1 LCFYEFMLKSV
12 EAQQQEMEM
21 VSIESLVPERHLLRK
36 IDGAVD
42 FSFIRERVK
51 HLYCE
56 DNGRPALDPVVLFKL
71 LLLGYLYGVRSERQ
85 LMREVEVNVAYRW
98 FLGLKLRDK
107 VPDAST
113 LSQNRRRRFAEST
126 IYQEIFDEIVEL
138 AMRRG
143 LASGTVLYT
152 DSTHLKA
159 NANKNKY
166 DVAEVTV
173 KPREYLAALD
183 AAIAEDRAEHGKR
196 PLKPSNPEPETR
208 QIKVSRTDRDS
219 GYMVRDGKPKGFFY
233 LDHRTVDGRHAII
246 TDTHATPANV
256 HDSVPY
262 LGRLDRQRERFG
274 FSIRA
279 VGVDAGYAA
288 AAIAQGLEERNIYGA
303 IGYRTPTHR
312 DGYFYKREFRYDEKL
327 DVYLCP
333 NGQLLRYRT
342 TNREGYR
349 QYHSDPEQCGNC
361 PVRQKC
367 TQSSNA
373 TKVVTR
379 HVWESSRERMD
390 RHRLSRVG
398 KRIYK
403 RRKETVERSFADA
416 KQLHGHRYARFRG
429 LTRVQQ
435 QCLLAATAQNIKK
448 IALLL
453 SNSGPGMPF
462 PLFPALVSAYID
474 RLRRYRLLMPIH
486 NHQNRKSIQKTNPT
500 KNDGVRQQSEKAFVK
515 TKAFCNSESRS
526 TYIVVVVFPV
536 GSFTINTP

>member
-1 LCFYEFMLKSV
+1 MLKKV
-12 EAQQQEMEM
+12 EAQQQEFEL
-21 VSIESLVPERHLLRK
+21 VSIGTLVPETHLLRK
-36 IDGAVD
+36 VDRAVD
-42 FSFIRERVK
+42 FSFIRDRVK
-51 HLYCE
+51 HLYSE

-126 IYQEIFDEIVEL
+126 IYQEIFDQIVLL
-138 AMRRG
+138 AVNKG
-143 LASGTVLYT
+143 LASGAVLYT

-166 DVAEVTV
+166 DVAELKV
-173 KPREYLAALD
+173 KPQQYLASLD
-183 AAIAEDRAEHGKR
+183 AAIAEDRAAHGKK
-196 PLKPSNPEPETR
+196 PLKEQLETEPETK
-208 QIKVSRTDRDS
+208 QIKVSRTDKDS

-246 TDTHATPANV
+246 TDTHVTPANV

-262 LGRLDRQRERFG
+262 LGRLDRQRERFN
-274 FSIRA
+274 FNVRA

-288 AAIAQGLEERNIYGA
+288 AAITQGLEERSIYGV

-312 DGYFYKREFRYDEKL
+312 DGYFYKREYRYDEKL
-327 DVYLCP
+327 DVYICP
-333 NGQLLRYRT
+333 NGQLLSYRT

-349 QYHSDPEQCGNC
+349 QYHSDPDKCRNC
-361 PVRQKC
+361 PVRHKC

-390 RHRLSRVG
+390 QHRLSRVG

-416 KQLHGHRYARFRG
+416 KQLHGHRYARMRG
-429 LTRVQQ
+429 LNKVQQ

-448 IALLL
+448 IALMLSRNGSKMPLPAIQSLL
-453 SNSGPGMPF
+453 
-462 PLFPALVSAYID
+462 SAYIHQL
-474 RLRRYRLLMPIH
+474 RLYQQLLAPTNSIH
-486 NHQNRKSIQKTNPT
+486 
-500 KNDGVRQQSEKAFVK
+500 
-515 TKAFCNSESRS
+515 
-526 TYIVVVVFPV
+526 
-536 GSFTINTP
+536 

>member
-1 LCFYEFMLKSV
+1 MLRKPEF
-12 EAQQQEMEM
+12 QQQELEL
-21 VSIESLVPERHLLRK
+21 VSIEALVADKHLLRK
-36 IDGAVD
+36 FDQVVD
-42 FSFIRERVK
+42 FGFIRERVK

-56 DNGRPALDPVVLFKL
+56 DNGRRALDPVVLFKL
-71 LLLGYLYGVRSERQ
+71 LLLGYVYGVRSERQ

-98 FLGLKLRDK
+98 FLGFKLGDK

-126 IYQEIFDEIVEL
+126 IYQEIFDQIVLL
-138 AMRRG
+138 AVNKG
-143 LASGTVLYT
+143 LASGAVLYT

-159 NANKNKY
+159 NANKNKF
-166 DVAEVTV
+166 DLEQVQV
-173 KPREYLAALD
+173 KPQEYLAALE
-183 AAIAEDRAEHGKR
+183 AAITEDRAEHGKK
-196 PLKPSNPEPETR
+196 PLKTSDLEPETKE
-208 QIKVSRTDRDS
+208 IKVSRTDKDS

-246 TDTHATPANV
+246 TDTHVTPANV

-262 LGRLDRQRERFG
+262 PGRLDRQPERFN
-274 FSIRA
+274 FTIRA

-288 AAIAQGLEERNIYGA
+288 AAITQGLEDRNIYGV

-312 DGYFYKREFRYDEKL
+312 HGYFYKREYRYNEEL
-327 DVYLCP
+327 DVYICP
-333 NGQLLRYRT
+333 NGQLLSYRT

-349 QYHSDPEQCGNC
+349 QYHSDAEQCRNC
-361 PVRQKC
+361 PVRHKC

-379 HVWESSRERMD
+379 HVWEPSRERMD
-390 RHRLSRVG
+390 QHRLNRVG

-416 KQLHGHRYARFRG
+416 KQLHGHRYARMRG
-429 LTRVQQ
+429 LTKVQQ

-453 SNSGPGMPF
+453 GRTGPNT
-462 PLFPALVSAYID
+462 PLFLLQALVSAYSG
-474 RLRRYRLLMPIH
+474 LLH
-486 NHQNRKSIQKTNPT
+486 RNQLLANAKS
-500 KNDGVRQQSEKAFVK
+500 D
-515 TKAFCNSESRS
+515 
-526 TYIVVVVFPV
+526 
-536 GSFTINTP
+536 

>member
-1 LCFYEFMLKSV
+1 MLKKP
-12 EAQQQEMEM
+12 EAEQQELEM
-21 VSIESLVPERHLLRK
+21 VSVESLVPSEHLLRK
-36 IDGAVD
+36 IEGVVD
-42 FSFIRERVK
+42 FSFIHDRVK

-56 DNGRPALDPVVLFKL
+56 NNGRPALEPVVLFKL

-126 IYQEIFDEIVEL
+126 IYQEIFDEIVLL
-138 AMRRG
+138 AVNRG
-143 LASGTVLYT
+143 LASGKVLYT

-166 DVAEVTV
+166 DLAEVQV
-173 KPREYLAALD
+173 KPQEYLAALD
-183 AAIAEDRAEHGKR
+183 RAVTEDRAAHGKA
-196 PLKPSNPEPETR
+196 PLKEQREAGPETKE
-208 QIKVSRTDRDS
+208 IKVSRTDQDS

-246 TDTHATPANV
+246 TDTHVTPANV

-274 FSIRA
+274 FDIRA

-288 AAIAQGLEERNIYGA
+288 AAITQGLEERNIYGV
-303 IGYRTPTHR
+303 IGYRRGTHR
-312 DGYFYKREFRYDEKL
+312 DGYFYKREYRYDEKL
-327 DVYLCP
+327 DVYICP
-333 NGQLLRYRT
+333 NGQLLSYRT

-349 QYHSDPEQCGNC
+349 QYHSDPDRCRNC
-361 PVRQKC
+361 PVRHKC
-367 TQSSNA
+367 TQSTNA

-379 HVWESSRERMD
+379 HVWEASRERMD
-390 RHRLSRVG
+390 QHRLNRVG

-416 KQLHGHRYARFRG
+416 KQLHGHRYARMRG
-429 LTRVQQ
+429 LARVQQ

-453 SNSGPGMPF
+453 SRMGSTT
-462 PLFPALVSAYID
+462 PLFLLQPLVCAYKAQ
-474 RLRRYRLLMPIH
+474 LHRYRMLAT
-486 NHQNRKSIQKTNPT
+486 KSI
-500 KNDGVRQQSEKAFVK
+500 
-515 TKAFCNSESRS
+515 
-526 TYIVVVVFPV
+526 Y
-536 GSFTINTP
+536 